1 MSPRRRITEE
11 VTEQLTELIGRTA
24 TAASLP
30 ERRVAGHLR
39 TGNIEK
45 LQADREY
52 SDVIRRSTPSAAAP
66 GASNAGSDSSGSG
79 TNTPR
84 GPRPD
89 TGLGPEV
96 DELVAASPS
105 ILVPKLDDIQRKGWQ
120 IRHGPPGEKGSYT
133 DRTNRVIT
141 INHHYKGKAETT
153 TATLA
158 HELGHAHGP
167 RPQTVPY
174 DDQTS
179 PLRWIDDNKHL
190 RLRDEGRAQF
200 TAVGG
205 LREISQNHPDH
216 PRIAVPGRQG
226 GLYEYMYDMHLN
238 GVSEDETIDL
248 MALGFEREI
257 MSTTREEYGTFWRRY
272 FEDEFVGQYLHSRF
286 RMMLDHGFMSPRQ
299 ALAEQE
305 ALWHATRRS

>member
-96 DELVAASPS
+96 DELVAGSPS
-105 ILVPKLDDIQRKGWQ
+105 ILVPKLHDIQRKGWQ

-141 INHHYKGKAETT
+141 INHDYKGKAETT
-153 TATLA
+153 TAVLA

-167 RPQTVPY
+167 RPRTVPY

-179 PLRWIDDNKHL
+179 PVQWVDSNKHL

-205 LREISQNHPDH
+205 LREISQTYPNR
-216 PRIAVPGRQG
+216 PRIAVPGRRG
-226 GLYEYMYDMHLN
+226 GLYEYVYDMHLN
-238 GVSEDETIDL
+238 GVSEDEAIDL
-248 MALGFEREI
+248 MALGFDGEI
-257 MSTTREEYGTFWRRY
+257 MSTTREEYGTFWRRH
-272 FEDEFVGQYLHSRF
+272 FEDEFIEQYLHSRF
-286 RMMLDHGFMSPRQ
+286 KMMLDHGFLSLRQ
-299 ALAEQE
+299 ALTEQE